1 MGPLSVGDVFSDTI
15 SDICPGQCDQ
25 GIYLERRARR
35 LVKRAQGPVS
45 HIHLHPKR
53 AMLRSVWKGKASVP
67 GTNQTCGVVRGM
79 SGKCHFRT
87 WIRARSFQGGTCKTV
102 KASS

>member
-79 SGKCHFRT
+79 SGKCHEQT
-87 WIRARSFQGGTCKTV
+87 SAELTAQKPL
-102 KASS
+102 A

>member
-15 SDICPGQCDQ
+15 SDICPWQCDQ

-67 GTNQTCGVVRGM
+67 GTKRTSRLGAVTSAGDPKDGVIGRPTCG
-79 SGKCHFRT
+79 
-87 WIRARSFQGGTCKTV
+87 
-102 KASS
+102 

>member
-67 GTNQTCGVVRGM
+67 GT
-79 SGKCHFRT
+79 SRT
-87 WIRARSFQGGTCKTV
+87 WLQSRSRSEARR
-102 KASS
+102 